1 MSSLDDLVDFN
12 KEFATSGSTSEGGGP
27 MHYNDTYGGRH
38 PDKKKKHIRVL
49 NKLMKD
55 DDTSYEKPMPP
66 ALRQLQRLRESLP
79 TDQQRQR
86 DEANAAKMKAAAKTF
101 KETQGLTD
109 IQNIEDPDPD
119 DLEPTPE
126 TVMVSANTADKA
138 FEGQAKKKLKDSS
151 GIERVGKWLEDNSP
165 AMGVNKAYGETRTG
179 VNNVSPN
186 KRRLLPNTSMGTS
199 GFGGSTYNDNSH
211 SVTLAEDGSSNSP
224 KKTTLVGKDDG
235 RKSTIVLSTD
245 SLTDLVKWVTV
256 ELRKDNPDPYDIERN
271 SERTKPMR
279 SGDQNIKSK
288 TNNSPTT
295 ETTVPKEPSTQFPNM
310 GQAGGLEASEEMHD
324 PEGAEGQNSNA
335 NAVNLPEPGRIV
347 RRKNEDPTQKGA
359 YLASPNQMGMNVMGM
374 EKGLAGG
381 GTPHMHSIV
390 QPIHGGEKAQTK
402 PYIEGESNLETNN
415 VIDPV
420 EERMKE
426 KSKRDRKDAE
436 PGMDGPSID
445 DAGAGMAS
453 YDNPISQYMEKQG
466 YDYEADALHRGGTQ
480 DKDNYNELDDE
491 DEGWEDA
498 AIEED
503 VRREIAKGAQ
513 SFYQGILDGTI
524 TKDTFGRFE

>member
-1 MSSLDDLVDFN
+1 MSSLDDLLEFY

-38 PDKKKKHIRVL
+38 PDKKKEHIRVL

-55 DDTSYEKPMPP
+55 KDTSYEKPMPP

-79 TDQQRQR
+79 TDQQRLR

-109 IQNIEDPDPD
+109 IENIEDPDPN

-126 TVMVSANTADKA
+126 TVMVSVNTADKA
-138 FEGQAKKKLKDSS
+138 FAGQSKKGLKRSS

-179 VNNVSPN
+179 VNSVSPN
-186 KRRLLPNTSMGTS
+186 KRRLLNNTSMGTS

-211 SVTLAEDGSSNSP
+211 SVTLAEDGSLNSP

-245 SLTDLVKWVTV
+245 SLTDLVKWATV

-288 TNNSPTT
+288 NNNSPTT
-295 ETTVPKEPSTQFPNM
+295 ETTVPKDPSTKFPNM
-310 GQAGGLEASEEMHD
+310 GQAGGLEASGGTHD
-324 PEGAEGQNSNA
+324 PEGGEGQNSNA
-335 NAVNLPEPGRIV
+335 NAVNLAEPGRIV
-347 RRKNEDPTQKGA
+347 RPKIEDPTRKGA
-359 YLASPNQMGMNVMGM
+359 YLATPNQGTLTMM
-374 EKGLAGG
+374 EKGLASGG
-381 GTPHMHSIV
+381 SPHMHSIV

-402 PYIEGESNLETNN
+402 PYVEGKSNIEENN
-415 VIDPV
+415 VHSAV
-420 EERMKE
+420 EERMDE
-426 KSKRDRKDAE
+426 KRERDRKDKE
-436 PGMDGPSID
+436 PGMDGPGID
-445 DAGAGMAS
+445 DAGAAMSS
-453 YDNPISQYMEKQG
+453 YDNPISQLMEKQG

-480 DKDNYNELDDE
+480 DKDKYNELDDD

>member
-1 MSSLDDLVDFN
+1 
-12 KEFATSGSTSEGGGP
+12 
-27 MHYNDTYGGRH
+27 
-38 PDKKKKHIRVL
+38 
-49 NKLMKD
+49 
-55 DDTSYEKPMPP
+55 
-66 ALRQLQRLRESLP
+66 
-79 TDQQRQR
+79 
-86 DEANAAKMKAAAKTF
+86 
-101 KETQGLTD
+101 
-109 IQNIEDPDPD
+109 
-119 DLEPTPE
+119 
-126 TVMVSANTADKA
+126 MVSVNTADKA
-138 FEGQAKKKLKDSS
+138 FAGQSKKGLKRSS

-179 VNNVSPN
+179 VNSVSPN
-186 KRRLLPNTSMGTS
+186 KRRLLNNTSMGTS

-211 SVTLAEDGSSNSP
+211 SVTLAEDGSLNSP

-245 SLTDLVKWVTV
+245 SLTDLVKWATV

-288 TNNSPTT
+288 NNNSPTT

-310 GQAGGLEASEEMHD
+310 GQAGGLEASEETHD

-347 RRKNEDPTQKGA
+347 RRKIEDPTQKGA
-359 YLASPNQMGMNVMGM
+359 YLATANQGTLTMM
-374 EKGLAGG
+374 EKGLASGG
-381 GTPHMHSIV
+381 SPHMHSIV

-402 PYIEGESNLETNN
+402 PYVEGKSNIEENN
-415 VIDPV
+415 VHSAV
-420 EERMKE
+420 EERMDE
-426 KSKRDRKDAE
+426 KRERDRKDKE
-436 PGMDGPSID
+436 PGMDGPGID
-445 DAGAGMAS
+445 DAGAAMSS
-453 YDNPISQYMEKQG
+453 YDNPISQLMEKQG

-480 DKDNYNELDDE
+480 DKDKYNELDDD